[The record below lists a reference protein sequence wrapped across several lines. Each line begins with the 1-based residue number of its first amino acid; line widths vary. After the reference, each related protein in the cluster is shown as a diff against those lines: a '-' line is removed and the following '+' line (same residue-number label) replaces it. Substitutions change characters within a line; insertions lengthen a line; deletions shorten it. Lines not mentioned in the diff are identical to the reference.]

1 MYKKGLTFILAT
13 MFVLMLS
20 TASFASIQLNPV
32 NAGDITIIEPQ
43 IGTERQVFIKDSM
56 AISIRSEGDYPVYV
70 SLYKVMPSAH
80 NAYLDDACTSEM
92 VVMADEI
99 PFRVISGGS
108 IVARDSAK
116 ESFEGGTDAE
126 KPNEDPENTSSDSGS
141 IINGSEA
148 LLQKDKLSSGE
159 RQDVIKAYKKARSAF
174 EDKLEDLEESY
185 EAYMNV
191 FEDGHEEGHEYSESE
206 LEIIEAYLIDVEE
219 TKALCDNYTLAKK
232 AYGAIFEVPL
242 FGPEDLTDTG
252 ILPYYQKT
260 VEKISPG
267 LYKFEFTESQSKDI
281 IDVIEFEI
289 IKNEELT
296 EEDIK
301 DAMPSNVGELILPA
315 KGSDD
320 DSTDSKAE
328 SSSENDE
335 TLKTD
340 ESDSDNS
347 SSDEDSQT
355 GAKKSGE

>member
-1 MYKKGLTFILAT
+1 MYKKGITFILAVL
-13 MFVLMLS
+13 FLLMLS

-56 AISIRSEGDYPVYV
+56 AISIRSEGDYPVNV

-92 VVMADEI
+92 VIMADEI
-99 PFRVISGGS
+99 PFKVISGAS
-108 IVARDSAK
+108 IVARDSAM
-116 ESFEGGTDAE
+116 ESSEDGTDQAE
-126 KPNEDPENTSSDSGS
+126 PNEDAESESSDSDS

-148 LLQKDKLSSGE
+148 LLQKDKLSSSE
-159 RQDVIKAYKKARSAF
+159 RQDVMKAYKKARKAF

-185 EAYMNV
+185 EAYMDA
-191 FEDGHEEGHEYSESE
+191 FEDGHEEGYEYSDSE
-206 LEIIEAYLIDVEE
+206 LEIIKDYLIDVEE
-219 TKALCDNYTLAKK
+219 TKALCDEYASAKK

-267 LYKFEFTESQSKDI
+267 LYKFEFTESESKDI

-289 IKNEELT
+289 IKKEELT

-320 DSTDSKAE
+320 EDL
-328 SSSENDE
+328 SEKDDE
-335 TLKTD
+335 PKSD
-340 ESDSDNS
+340 ESDSDNNS
-347 SSDEDSQT
+347 SEKEKETGVRKSDE
-355 GAKKSGE
+355 